1 MLLVTKK
8 GFSQCY
14 AKGNNDYKLQVL
26 GGPEIE
32 KVIAST
38 LPYVPG
44 MEIVEA
50 KPIIYGSVSHI
61 FAAWGNKESAKKVG
75 VLMKE
80 AQEEILKVAIRVG
93 CNSVL
98 GMTFNVTN
106 DSSGHNGR
114 QKLVIVNDYGTPC
127 NIVKKAEAT
136 MPIVEADAIVDPLY
150 YASTPVEVDVL

>member
-1 MLLVTKK
+1 
-8 GFSQCY
+8 
-14 AKGNNDYKLQVL
+14 
-26 GGPEIE
+26 
-32 KVIAST
+32 
-38 LPYVPG
+38 

-50 KPIIYGSVSHI
+50 KPIVYGSVSHI
-61 FAAWGNKESAKKVG
+61 FTAWGNKESAEKVG

-106 DSSGHNGR
+106 DSSGDKGH
-114 QKLVIVNDYGTPC
+114 QKLVIVTACGTPC

-150 YASTPVEVDVL
+150 YASAPVEAEVL